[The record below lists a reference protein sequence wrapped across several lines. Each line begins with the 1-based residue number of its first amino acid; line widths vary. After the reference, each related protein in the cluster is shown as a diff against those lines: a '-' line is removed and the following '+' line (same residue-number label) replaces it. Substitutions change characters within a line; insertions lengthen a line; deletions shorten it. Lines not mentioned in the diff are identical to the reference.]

1 MDTPLPNPP
10 PQGGRGQVQ
19 RSPFEI
25 EREWFRGKVAVITG
39 ARIGIGLGIAKM
51 LGDAGVSIVVTGR
64 DASAMN
70 EAAEHLAGRGGQ
82 ALGIGMDVTNPADC
96 QRMVE
101 QTVQR
106 FGRLDFLIN
115 SAGARAFGKLKD
127 MSLAEWDEVM
137 DVQLTGTF
145 LCCQAAIDPL
155 LETGGRIVNMGS
167 IYGYLG
173 RELGSSYAA
182 SKAAVVAVTKVL
194 ASELAPKVNVNAI
207 APGTIETERRY
218 PPDMPEDERNADRAK
233 RAAPIPAGRVGT
245 PEDVAWCAMF
255 LLGPGANWITGQV
268 MHPNGGF
275 AMP

>member
-1 MDTPLPNPP
+1 M
-10 PQGGRGQVQ
+10 

-25 EREWFRGKVAVITG
+25 EHEWFQGKVAVITG
-39 ARIGIGLGIAKM
+39 GRIGIGLGIAKM
-51 LGDAGVSIVVTGR
+51 LIDAGASLVVTGR
-64 DASAMN
+64 EAKSM
-70 EAAEHLAGRGGQ
+70 EQTAAELQVRGGGQ
-82 ALGIGMDVTNPADC
+82 ALGIGMNVTNPADC

-106 FGRLDFLIN
+106 FGRLDFLVN
-115 SAGARAFGKLKD
+115 SAGARALGKLQG

-182 SKAAVVAVTKVL
+182 SKAAVVAFTKVL

-218 PPDMPEDERNADRAK
+218 PPAMQEEERNADRIK
-233 RAAPIPAGRVGT
+233 RAAPIPDGRVGA
-245 PEDVAWCAMF
+245 PEDVAWCALF
-255 LLGPGANWITGQV
+255 LLGPGASWITGQV